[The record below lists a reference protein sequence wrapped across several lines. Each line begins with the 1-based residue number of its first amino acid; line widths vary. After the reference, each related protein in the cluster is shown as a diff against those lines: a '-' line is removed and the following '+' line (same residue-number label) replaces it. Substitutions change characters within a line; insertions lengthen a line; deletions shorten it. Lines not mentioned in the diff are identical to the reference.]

1 MNILQRLKS
10 GAGKATERAQNAVE
24 VNRMNGHIVDIERE
38 IGVHY
43 MRMGEVFYEGY
54 RAGDMSIAEE
64 EMTELCKACDLLN
77 EEIEEIRTRIAILKN
92 ERICECGTVVA
103 LDANFCPN
111 CGRKMEKLATPRSER
126 EATDERE
133 ASYESGLD
141 ALVSSP
147 RRDEQELD
155 LSELTGEET
164 EQRRAERL
172 REDQERQD
180 ELDRLVRA
188 WKQDLGIPLE
198 EEQEDTA
205 QAAKSAS
212 STSQTATPA
221 PTASSPSL
229 TKTPEATASEGDT
242 LLATEPVEAPEPETV
257 DPGTFNCQVCGKA
270 LPKGSK
276 WCPSCGTEQ
285 VV

>member
-126 EATDERE
+126 AATDEHE

-147 RRDEQELD
+147 HRDEEELN
-155 LSELTGEET
+155 LSELGGEET
-164 EQRRAERL
+164 EQRRADRL

-188 WKQDLGIPLE
+188 WKQDLGIPME
-198 EEQEDTA
+198 EEQEEA
-205 QAAKSAS
+205 APAAKP
-212 STSQTATPA
+212 TS
-221 PTASSPSL
+221 TASAGASTASPAAPSL
-229 TKTPEATASEGDT
+229 TKTTEETGDT
-242 LLATEPVEAPEPETV
+242 LVATEPVEAPETA

>member
-1 MNILQRLKS
+1 MNLLQRLKS

-38 IGVHY
+38 VGVHY

-92 ERICECGTVVA
+92 ERLCECGNVVA
-103 LDANFCPN
+103 LEANFCPN
-111 CGRKMEKLATPRSER
+111 CGRKMEKLAIP
-126 EATDERE
+126 
-133 ASYESGLD
+133 
-141 ALVSSP
+141 
-147 RRDEQELD
+147 RDEQHLHDDEDGEVDEEQDIYAVAAGSRKPEPEPD
-155 LSELTGEET
+155 LSDLPADEAER
-164 EQRRAERL
+164 RRADRQ
-172 REDQERQD
+172 REEHERQE

-188 WKQDLGIPLE
+188 WKQDLGIPHE
-198 EEQEDTA
+198 EEPEEQPPAERPA
-205 QAAKSAS
+205 SSAS
-212 STSQTATPA
+212 TARPVAAA
-221 PTASSPSL
+221 PVAEPIA
-229 TKTPEATASEGDT
+229 EDEGDV
-242 LLATEPVEAPEPETV
+242 LIVTEPVEVPPST
-257 DPGTFNCQVCGKA
+257 DPDTFSCQVCGKT

-285 VV
+285 IVG

>member
-111 CGRKMEKLATPRSER
+111 CGRKMEKLPTPRSER
-126 EATDERE
+126 EATGERE
-133 ASYESGLD
+133 SSYENGLD

-147 RRDEQELD
+147 HRDEQELD
-155 LSELTGEET
+155 LSELAGEET

-188 WKQDLGIPLE
+188 WKQDLGIPQ
-198 EEQEDTA
+198 EEQEE
-205 QAAKSAS
+205 AAGAVKPAPPAS
-212 STSQTATPA
+212 SA
-221 PTASSPSL
+221 ASSPPVTAPPL
-229 TKTPEATASEGDT
+229 TKTADADETGDT
-242 LLATEPVEAPEPETV
+242 LVATEPVEAPETA

>member
-198 EEQEDTA
+198 EQEDSDGT
-205 QAAKSAS
+205 AKSTPSA
-212 STSQTATPA
+212 SQTATPA
-221 PTASSPSL
+221 PAAAPSL
-229 TKTPEATASEGDT
+229 TKTPEELAPEGDT
-242 LLATEPVEAPEPETV
+242 LLATEPVEAPETV

>member
-1 MNILQRLKS
+1 MNLLQRLKS

-126 EATDERE
+126 EATEERE
-133 ASYESGLD
+133 TSYESGID
-141 ALVSSP
+141 ALVASP
-147 RRDEQELD
+147 HRDRDEEEVD
-155 LSELTGEET
+155 LSELSADES
-164 EQRRAERL
+164 EQRRAERV

-180 ELDRLVRA
+180 ELDRLVQA
-188 WKQDLGIPLE
+188 WKQDLGIPHE
-198 EEQEDTA
+198 EEQAEAASTDTTT
-205 QAAKSAS
+205 QAKSAPA
-212 STSQTATPA
+212 TSGQAFTESPA
-221 PTASSPSL
+221 S
-229 TKTPEATASEGDT
+229 
-242 LLATEPVEAPEPETV
+242 PVEEARDPRVVTESAPVLEKEQA

>member
-1 MNILQRLKS
+1 MNLLQRLKS

-103 LDANFCPN
+103 LEANFCPN
-111 CGRKMEKLATPRSER
+111 CGRKMEKLAPLRR
-126 EATDERE
+126 EQAAMDEHE
-133 ASYESGLD
+133 PSYESGLD
-141 ALVSSP
+141 ALVATP
-147 RRDEQELD
+147 HRDEDELN
-155 LSELTGEET
+155 LSELTVEEA
-164 EQRRAERL
+164 EQRRVERL
-172 REDQERQD
+172 REDRERQD
-180 ELDRLVRA
+180 ELDRLVKA
-188 WKQDLGIPLE
+188 WKQDLGVPPE
-198 EEQEDTA
+198 EAQSDPTPASPSAATAKPHANVHVPPAA
-205 QAAKSAS
+205 QAPA
-212 STSQTATPA
+212 TATTQAADEAGDPLIVADPVQAPA
-221 PTASSPSL
+221 
-229 TKTPEATASEGDT
+229 E
-242 LLATEPVEAPEPETV
+242 VV
-257 DPGTFNCQVCGKA
+257 PGTFNCQVCGKA

-285 VV
+285 VSV